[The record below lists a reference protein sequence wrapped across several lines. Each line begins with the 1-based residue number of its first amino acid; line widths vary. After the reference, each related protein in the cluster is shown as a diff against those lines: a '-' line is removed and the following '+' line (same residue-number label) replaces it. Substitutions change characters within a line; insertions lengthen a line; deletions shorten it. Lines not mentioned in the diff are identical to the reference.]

1 MNNQGLTRQNEQGKV
16 QQIMANNNTIHPER
30 EYKQKTA
37 WVYLFNL
44 IFYFIPLWFMKE
56 DLLRVGVSLLLLIPF
71 LYSYFWAY
79 KSSSAKGIYPIGL
92 MLLTASVAAPFTSGA
107 ISFFSFAAFFI
118 GFFYS
123 LRTAALSFIVISAWL
138 WALDYLVGYQGYY
151 FPLYGMLIVFIVGV
165 FGVIEH
171 NSERFRRQQ
180 RQSKDEIAS
189 LATALER
196 ERIARDL
203 HDIMGHNL
211 SSIALKAQLAEKLV
225 ETGNL
230 ALAQEH
236 LSQLANI
243 ARESLSQIR
252 QTVSDYKHKGL
263 ADTLQQLTERLRE
276 QSIEVQVSGSLPN
289 MPSLIASQLGLM
301 LTELV
306 NNTIKHGNATQC
318 LWQFETTN
326 EQLTIN
332 FSDNAATK
340 EIIEGNGLKGIRER
354 VELLSGEFNYE
365 TTNGYRFMI
374 SLPIT
379 TSEINDEQVT
389 PNKDVN

>member
-1 MNNQGLTRQNEQGKV
+1 MNNPQLSANKQGMVHKDMTTQD
-16 QQIMANNNTIHPER
+16 ICHPER
-30 EYKQKTA
+30 AYKQKTA
-37 WVYLFNL
+37 WVYLINL
-44 IFYFIPLWFMKE
+44 IFYFIPLYFLQD
-56 DLLRVGVSLLLLIPF
+56 DLLRVSVSLLLLVPF

-79 KSSSAKGIYPIGL
+79 KSSSTKAIYPIGL
-92 MLLTASVAAPFTSGA
+92 MLFTASIAAPFTAGA

-123 LRTAALSFIVISAWL
+123 LRTAVISFIIISTWL
-138 WALDYLVGYQGYY
+138 WILDYLVGFQGYY
-151 FPLYGMLIVFIVGV
+151 FPLYGMLIVFVVGV

-171 NSERFRRQQ
+171 NNERVRRQQ

-230 ALAQEH
+230 PLAQEH
-236 LSQLANI
+236 LKQLADI
-243 ARESLSQIR
+243 ARDSLSQIR

-263 ADTLQQLTERLRE
+263 ANTLQQLTELLRE
-276 QSIEVQVSGSLPN
+276 QSIEVHVSGSLPT
-289 MPSLIASQLGLM
+289 MPSLVESQLGLM
-301 LTELV
+301 FTELV

-318 LWQFETTN
+318 LWQFESAN
-326 EQLTIN
+326 DQIN
-332 FSDNAATK
+332 IQFSDNAAAK
-340 EIIEGNGLKGIRER
+340 DIVEGNGIKGIRER
-354 VELLSGEFNYE
+354 VELLAGQFSYDI
-365 TTNGYRFMI
+365 TDGYRFTI
-374 SLPIT
+374 SLPLST
-379 TSEINDEQVT
+379 DSFTESSC
-389 PNKDVN
+389 K